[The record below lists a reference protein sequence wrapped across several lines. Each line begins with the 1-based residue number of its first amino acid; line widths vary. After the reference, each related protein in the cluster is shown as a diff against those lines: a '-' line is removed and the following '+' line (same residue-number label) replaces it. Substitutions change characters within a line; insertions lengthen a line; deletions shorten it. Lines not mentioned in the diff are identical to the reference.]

1 LPLKHLPLAILD
13 LSANGILHRDIS
25 NGNILLSKELAN
37 PHFFASASE
46 RLTAELQQVHPERKA
61 IFLQR
66 TIQSDLGG
74 LLHDF
79 DMAGVRRDVPLD
91 MQEEELFD
99 YLGGQE
105 DRQPTVLNKSA
116 LTVCI
121 SRSRF
126 PELTYLG

>member
-1 LPLKHLPLAILD
+1 LPLTHLPPAILD
-13 LSANGILHRDIS
+13 LSASDILHCDIS
-25 NGNILLSKELAN
+25 KGNILLSKELAN

-74 LLHDF
+74 LVHDF
-79 DMAGVRRDVPLD
+79 DMAGMREDVPFD

-99 YLGGQE
+99 HLGAQE
-105 DRQPTVLNKSA
+105 DRQSAVFRKAA

-121 SRSRF
+121 SRS
-126 PELTYLG
+126 

>member
-1 LPLKHLPLAILD
+1 LPLTHLPLAIID
-13 LSANGILHRDIS
+13 LSANDVLHRDIS
-25 NGNILLSKELAN
+25 KGNILLSKELAN
-37 PHFFASASE
+37 PHCFASASE

-61 IFLQR
+61 IFVQR

-79 DMAGVRRDVPLD
+79 DMAGVREDVPLD

-99 YLGGQE
+99 HLGAQE
-105 DRQPTVLNKSA
+105 DGQPALFNKTA

-121 SRSRF
+121 SCS
-126 PELTYLG
+126 